1 MQNSTSTLK
10 NYLGGSYKTKY
21 NLNIWSSKFLGVY
34 PNELKTYVYTKL
46 HTDVYSSFIPN
57 MQNLEATKMSFS
69 RSKDKFTVEIQMP
82 EYTNIL
88 KRNELSE
95 SRKDIDL
102 SKCIDLSKRSQ
113 FEKATD
119 YMIPNAWHPG
129 KSKTKANS
137 ERIRG

>member
-10 NYLGGSYKTKY
+10 NYLGGSYKTTY

-46 HTDVYSSFIPN
+46 YTDVYSSFIPN

-69 RSKDKFTVEIQMP
+69 RSMDKFTVEIQMP

-95 SRKDIDL
+95 SRKD
-102 SKCIDLSKRSQ
+102 K
-113 FEKATD
+113 EE
-119 YMIPNAWHPG
+119 P
-129 KSKTKANS
+129 
-137 ERIRG
+137 